1 MPDLLVAIIL
11 GIVEGVTEFLPVSS
25 TGHLLLC
32 QRWMGVDLDDGF
44 WSMFAIFIQIGAIA
58 AVVVYFRARILEL
71 LRGQPA
77 RKLTPLEISASARKA
92 AAPAGAAAPD
102 AGTAAAGAAPAATAP
117 AASTL
122 RHHDHPDVLADDT
135 PPTAAQRGYTIL
147 MIGLASTPLAV
158 AFFAEKWAEQNM
170 GSPLMVPMALIVGG
184 LLMVLIEW
192 LPLNVTTRRIERI
205 TWKQALG
212 IGGAQVLAA
221 IFPGT
226 SRSAAT
232 IMAGLVGGLSRPAAA
247 EFSFFLAIPAMGAA
261 CTYKLAKFLSHGVPP
276 AHQVL
281 LLIIGTLVS
290 FLVAWGVIALFMGY
304 IRRHSFVPF
313 ALYRILVG
321 VLVLMLTRGGA

>member
-1 MPDLLVAIIL
+1 MPDLLKAIIL

-58 AVVVYFRARILEL
+58 AVVVYFRDRILEL
-71 LRGQPA
+71 LRGQPE
-77 RKLTPLEISASARKA
+77 RKLTPLEISATARR
-92 AAPAGAAAPD
+92 PAGSALQAGGHAPP
-102 AGTAAAGAAPAATAP
+102 APSPVPSPATA
-117 AASTL
+117 

-135 PPTAAQRGYTIL
+135 PPTAAQRGYAVL
-147 MIGLASTPLAV
+147 MIALASTPLAV
-158 AFFAEKWAEQNM
+158 AFFAEKWAERNM
-170 GSPLMVPMALIVGG
+170 SSPLMVPMALIVGG

-261 CTYKLAKFLSHGVPP
+261 CTYKLAKFLSSGVPP

-313 ALYRILVG
+313 ALYRVAVG
-321 VLVLMLTRGGA
+321 IVVLLLL